1 MPSVT
6 GSWGV
11 QEPLGAAGRV
21 ALCRCQQSP
30 CLPAARCGS
39 RLSAK
44 RAANNMKSPERVR
57 RLLGHDGA
65 DLPVFMAESRYLDI
79 YGELCFVGA
88 KPLVLLS
95 EKKQTPAP
103 KLVFKWKCA
112 EKRMISPSNQF
123 Y

>member
-1 MPSVT
+1 MPV
-6 GSWGV
+6 
-11 QEPLGAAGRV
+11 PAV
-21 ALCRCQQSP
+21 AL
-30 CLPAARCGS
+30 PARGTLRVSALRKARCEQHE
-39 RLSAK
+39 
-44 RAANNMKSPERVR
+44 SPERVR